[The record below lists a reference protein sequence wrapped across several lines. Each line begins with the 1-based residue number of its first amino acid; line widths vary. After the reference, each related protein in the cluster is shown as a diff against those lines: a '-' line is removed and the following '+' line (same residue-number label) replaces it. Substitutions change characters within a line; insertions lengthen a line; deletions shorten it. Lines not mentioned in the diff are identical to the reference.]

1 MHPDLEY
8 EVIPVVT
15 QAHLRG
21 FEVITANFAE
31 ETIDF
36 GTVSKL
42 RTNIRKKYAK
52 VCAPEA
58 IFAPVR
64 SISGSVRAAKRK
76 EEREYGRI
84 FHIPVEYF
92 LEYRGLSVEYVF

>member
-1 MHPDLEY
+1 MCKLGAHDKIRGGVDSGYRKTYL
-8 EVIPVVT
+8 T
-15 QAHLRG
+15 Q
-21 FEVITANFAE
+21 
-31 ETIDF
+31 
-36 GTVSKL
+36 
-42 RTNIRKKYAK
+42 
-52 VCAPEA
+52 